1 MKPRPLTIVLS
12 LALLATLLLPATLL
26 ANDDEQRQR
35 EREALERMQQRYP
48 NLLEAKN
55 NQHIGET
62 WQGVVELV
70 PDRDIEDEE
79 QRTRLRDMVRSE
91 NSDRRTL
98 FGIWARR
105 AGEEVTVDIVA
116 ARFRKLQYERSRP
129 KHKVTDQQ
137 GSWMTYEQFQQRQ
150 REKEEE
156 ES

>member
-1 MKPRPLTIVLS
+1 MKRRPLTIVLS
-12 LALLATLLLPATLL
+12 LALLATMLLPVTLL
-26 ANDDEQRQR
+26 ANGDDERQR
-35 EREALERMQQRYP
+35 EREALERMKQRYP
-48 NLLEAKN
+48 DLLEAKN
-55 NQHIGET
+55 DQLIGET
-62 WQGVVELV
+62 WQGVVDLV
-70 PDRDIEDEE
+70 PGRDIEDEQ
-79 QRTRLRDMVRSE
+79 QRARVRDLVRGE

-105 AGEEVTVDIVA
+105 AGEQVTVDMVA

-137 GSWMTYEQFQQRQ
+137 GRWMTYEQFQQRQ